1 MFVGSLFF
9 NFIFYKYEKH
19 CNLTAYKTSPMEKK
33 LVEEM
38 QNMSSKLMKSYETF
52 SAINEVDIATSP
64 KTAVYNE
71 DKLTLYKYDR
81 TSEPTYKTPVLIVY
95 ALVNTYKMLDIQPDR
110 SYIRNLLEAG
120 LDVYLIDWGNPTKI
134 DKYLSI
140 DDYVNGYINNCVD
153 FIRKKN
159 RVEKINI
166 LSICQG
172 GTLSVIYSALYPNKV
187 KNLVTHVTPIDF
199 STNDGLL
206 FRWSKDMDFDKI
218 VEGFGGLI
226 PGDFLNQG
234 FDMLKPM
241 MKLQKQQTLTNSLDD
256 KDKLMNFLRMEKWIS
271 ESPDQ
276 AGECFKEFMKGF
288 YQENKLVKGE
298 LEIGGKKVNLKNLTS
313 NLLNIYATE
322 DHLVPP
328 AATIP
333 LNDLVGSKDKELYSF
348 KGGHIGGFVGSKSQK
363 ELAPAVTSWLKKRD

>member
-1 MFVGSLFF
+1 
-9 NFIFYKYEKH
+9 
-19 CNLTAYKTSPMEKK
+19 MENK

-38 QNMSSKLMKSYETF
+38 NTLSSKLFKSYETF
-52 SAINEVDIATSP
+52 NQIEEVEIASSA
-64 KTAVYNE
+64 KTAVYKE
-71 DKLTLYKYDR
+71 DKLTLYRYDR
-81 TSEPTYKTPVLIVY
+81 DTEPTYKTPVLVVY

-110 SYIRNLLEAG
+110 SYIKNLLAAG
-120 LDVYLIDWGNPTKI
+120 LDVYLIDWGNPTKS
-134 DKYLSI
+134 DKFLGI

-153 FIRKKN
+153 FVRKKN

-172 GTLSVIYSALYPNKV
+172 GTLSVIYASLYPNKI

-206 FRWSKDMDFDKI
+206 FRWSKDMDFAKI
-218 VEGFGGLI
+218 VEGFNGLI

-241 MKLQKQQTLTNSLDD
+241 MKLQKQQTLTSALDD

-276 AGECFKEFMKGF
+276 AGQCFKEFMTDL
-288 YQENKLVKGE
+288 YQENKLAKGE
-298 LEIGGKKVNLKNLTS
+298 LEVGGKKVNLKNLTC

-348 KGGHIGGFVGSKSQK
+348 KGGHIGVFVGGKSQK
-363 ELAPAVTSWLKKRD
+363 ELAPAVTQWLKKRD

>member
-1 MFVGSLFF
+1 MENKIIEEF
-9 NFIFYKYEKH
+9 N
-19 CNLTAYKTSPMEKK
+19 A
-33 LVEEM
+33 
-38 QNMSSKLMKSYETF
+38 MSSKLIKSYDTLKQIE
-52 SAINEVDIATSP
+52 SVDIATTP
-64 KTAVYNE
+64 KTAVLNE
-71 DKLTLYKYDR
+71 DKLTLYRYDR
-81 TSEPTYKTPVLIVY
+81 ETDATYKTPVLIIY
-95 ALVNTYKMLDIQPDR
+95 ALVNTYKMLDLQPDR
-110 SYIRNLLEAG
+110 SYIKNLLGAG
-120 LDVYLIDWGNPTKI
+120 LDVYLIDWGFPSKG
-134 DKYLSI
+134 DKYLSM

-153 FIRKKN
+153 YIRKTN

-172 GTLSVIYSALYPNKV
+172 GTLSVIYSSLYPNKV

-206 FRWSKDMDFDKI
+206 FRWSKDMDFDLL
-218 VEGFGGLI
+218 VDANHGLI

-241 MKLQKQQTLTNSLDD
+241 MKVQKQQGLTNALDD

-276 AGECFKEFMKGF
+276 AGECFRQFMKEL
-288 YQENKLVKGE
+288 YQQNKLIKGE
-298 LEIGGKKVNLKNLTS
+298 LEVGGKRVNLKNLTAP
-313 NLLNIYATE
+313 LLNIYATE

-328 AATIP
+328 SATIP
-333 LNDLVGSKDKELYSF
+333 LNDYVGSKDKELYSF
-348 KGGHIGGFVGSKSQK
+348 KGGHIGVFVGGKSQK

>member
-1 MFVGSLFF
+1 
-9 NFIFYKYEKH
+9 
-19 CNLTAYKTSPMEKK
+19 MENK

-38 QNMSSKLMKSYETF
+38 NNMSSKLLKSYETF
-52 SAINEVDIATSP
+52 NHIEEVEIATSP

-71 DKLTLYKYDR
+71 DKLVLYKYDR
-81 TSEPTYKTPVLIVY
+81 ETPSTYKTPVLIVY

-110 SYIRNLLEAG
+110 SYIQNLLNAG
-120 LDVYLIDWGNPTKI
+120 LDVYLIDWGNPTKV

-153 FIRKKN
+153 YIRKKN

-172 GTLSVIYSALYPNKV
+172 GTLSVIYSSLYPNKV
-187 KNLVTHVTPIDF
+187 KNLVTHVTPVDF

-206 FRWSKDMDFDKI
+206 FRWSRDMDFDKI
-218 VEGFGGLI
+218 VEGFSGLI
-226 PGDFLNQG
+226 PGEFLNHG

-241 MKLQKQQTLTNSLDD
+241 SKLQKQQILTNSLDD

-276 AGECFKEFMKGF
+276 AGECFKQFMKDL
-288 YQENKLVKGE
+288 YQENKLIKGE
-298 LEIGGKKVNLKNLTS
+298 MEVGGKKVNLKNLTS

-333 LNDLVGSKDKELYSF
+333 LNDYVGSKDKELYSF
-348 KGGHIGGFVGSKSQK
+348 KGGHIGVFVGGKSQK
-363 ELAPAVTSWLKKRD
+363 ELAPAVSQWLKKRD

>member
-1 MFVGSLFF
+1 
-9 NFIFYKYEKH
+9 
-19 CNLTAYKTSPMEKK
+19 MEINILK
-33 LVEEM
+33 EM
-38 QNMSSKLMKSYETF
+38 TDMSQKVIKSYETLNQ
-52 SAINEVDIATSP
+52 IKDIDIAISP
-64 KTAVYNE
+64 KTQVYAE
-71 DKLTLYKYDR
+71 DKLRLYRYNRETDA
-81 TSEPTYKTPVLIVY
+81 TYKTPVLIVY

-110 SYIRNLLEAG
+110 SYIKNLLNAG
-120 LDVYLIDWGNPTKI
+120 LDVYLIDWGYPTKS
-134 DKYLSI
+134 DKYLTI

-153 FIRKKN
+153 FIRKKH
-159 RVEKINI
+159 RIEKLNI

-172 GTLSVIYSALYPNKV
+172 GTLSVIYASLFPGKV

-206 FRWSKDMDFDKI
+206 FKWSKDMDFDKL
-218 VEGFGGLI
+218 VEANDGLI

-241 MKLQKQQTLTNSLDD
+241 MKVQKQQALSASIDD
-256 KDKLMNFLRMEKWIS
+256 KDKLLNFLRMEKWIS

-276 AGECFKEFMKGF
+276 AGECYRQFMKDL
-288 YQENKLVKGE
+288 YQQNKLVKGE
-298 LEIGGKKVNLKNLTS
+298 LEVGGKKVNLKNLTA

-348 KGGHIGGFVGSKSQK
+348 KGGHIGVFVGSKSQK
-363 ELAPAVTSWLKKRD
+363 ELAPAVTEWLKKRDA

>member
-1 MFVGSLFF
+1 
-9 NFIFYKYEKH
+9 
-19 CNLTAYKTSPMEKK
+19 METDIIK
-33 LVEEM
+33 EM
-38 QNMSSKLMKSYETF
+38 ADMSQKVLKSYETLKDIK
-52 SAINEVDIATSP
+52 SVEIATSP
-64 KTAVYNE
+64 KTAIYNE
-71 DKLTLYKYDR
+71 DKLTLYRYNRD
-81 TSEPTYKTPVLIVY
+81 TDATFKTPILIVY

-110 SYIRNLLEAG
+110 SYIKNLLNAG
-120 LDVYLIDWGNPTKI
+120 FDVYLIDWGYPTKG
-134 DKYLSI
+134 DRYLSM

-159 RVEKINI
+159 RLEKINI

-172 GTLSVIYSALYPNKV
+172 GTLSVIYSSLFPNKV

-206 FRWSKDMDFDKI
+206 FKWSRDMDFDKL
-218 VEGFGGLI
+218 VDANHGLI

-241 MKLQKQQTLTNSLDD
+241 MKVQKQQTLNNSLDD
-256 KDKLMNFLRMEKWIS
+256 PDKLMNFLRMEKWIS

-276 AGECFKEFMKGF
+276 AGECFRQFMKEL
-288 YQENKLVKGE
+288 YQQNKLAKGE
-298 LEIGGKKVNLKNLTS
+298 LEVGGKKVNLKNLTS
-313 NLLNIYATE
+313 PLLNIYATE

-348 KGGHIGGFVGSKSQK
+348 KGGHIGVFVGGKSQK
-363 ELAPAVTSWLKKRD
+363 ELAPAVTKWLKDRDK

>member
-1 MFVGSLFF
+1 
-9 NFIFYKYEKH
+9 
-19 CNLTAYKTSPMEKK
+19 MENK
-33 LVEEM
+33 LVEELN
-38 QNMSSKLMKSYETF
+38 NMSSKLLKSYETLNQ
-52 SAINEVDIATSP
+52 IDDVEIATTP

-71 DKLTLYKYDR
+71 DKLTLYRYNRD
-81 TSEPTYKTPVLIVY
+81 TEPTYKTPVLIVY

-110 SYIRNLLEAG
+110 SYIKNLLNAG
-120 LDVYLIDWGNPTKI
+120 MDVYLIDWGYPTKV
-134 DKYLSI
+134 DRFLSI

-153 FIRKKN
+153 FVRKKN

-172 GTLSVIYSALYPNKV
+172 GTLSVIYSSLYPNKI

-206 FRWSKDMDFDKI
+206 FRWSKDMDMDKI
-218 VEGFGGLI
+218 VAGFNGLI

-241 MKLQKQQTLTNSLDD
+241 MKFQKQQTLSNSLDD
-256 KDKLMNFLRMEKWIS
+256 KDKLLNFLRMEKWIS

-276 AGECFKEFMKGF
+276 AGECFKQFMKDL
-288 YQENKLVKGE
+288 YQDNKLVKGE
-298 LEIGGKKVNLKNLTS
+298 LEVGGKKVNLKNLTS

-333 LNDLVGSKDKELYSF
+333 LNDLVGSTDKELYSF
-348 KGGHIGGFVGSKSQK
+348 KGGHIGVFVGGKSQK
-363 ELAPAVTSWLKKRD
+363 ELAPAVSEWLKKRDK

>member
-1 MFVGSLFF
+1 
-9 NFIFYKYEKH
+9 
-19 CNLTAYKTSPMEKK
+19 MEKN

-38 QNMSSKLMKSYETF
+38 NSLTTKMLKSYDAF
-52 SAINEVDIATSP
+52 SNLQEVEIATSP
-64 KTAVYNE
+64 KTAVYSE
-71 DKLTLYKYDR
+71 DKLTLYKYNR
-81 TSEPTYKTPVLIVY
+81 ETAPTYKTPVLIVY

-110 SYIRNLLEAG
+110 SYIQNLLGAG
-120 LDVYLIDWGNPTKI
+120 LDVYLIDWGNPTKT
-134 DKYLSI
+134 DKFLSI

-153 FIRKKN
+153 FVRKKN

-172 GTLSVIYSALYPNKV
+172 GTLSVIYSSLYPNKI

-206 FRWSKDMDFDKI
+206 FKWSRDMDFDKI

-241 MKLQKQQTLTNSLDD
+241 MKFQKHQTLTNSIED

-271 ESPDQ
+271 ESPNQ
-276 AGECFKEFMKGF
+276 AGQCFKEFMKDL
-288 YQENKLVKGE
+288 YQENKLIKGE
-298 LEIGGKKVNLKNLTS
+298 LEVGGKKVNLKNLTS

-333 LNDLVGSKDKELYSF
+333 LNDYVGSKDKELYSF
-348 KGGHIGGFVGSKSQK
+348 KGGHIGVFVGGKSQK
-363 ELAPAVTSWLKKRD
+363 ELAPAVTAWLKKRD